1 MGGGGAGPPANRGPR
16 VVARAYKAAI
26 SGIFFS
32 FSADYAAA
40 SLRGCRGRV
49 LSLPGLLWNEAQ
61 APSLKTL
68 VHCRCVSTEGKQRSS
83 LLQGW
88 RHSGWLWRAKM
99 GDAGSWVGPG
109 RNWCLPCSA
118 VRILCRVQG
127 PVDGSSSLI
136 RNSDGIDLLNRVS
149 HHS

>member
-1 MGGGGAGPPANRGPR
+1 MGGGGGAGPPANRGPR
-16 VVARAYKAAI
+16 VVRRAYKAAI

-40 SLRGCRGRV
+40 SHRGCRGCV

-61 APSLKTL
+61 APLKTL
-68 VHCRCVSTEGKQRSS
+68 VHCRCVSAEGKQRCP

-88 RHSGWLWRAKM
+88 RCSGWLCRAKM

-109 RNWCLPCSA
+109 RNWCLPRSA
-118 VRILCRVQG
+118 VRVPCRVQG
-127 PVDGSSSLI
+127 PGDGSSSLI
-136 RNSDGIDLLNRVS
+136 RNSACIGS
-149 HHS
+149 AE